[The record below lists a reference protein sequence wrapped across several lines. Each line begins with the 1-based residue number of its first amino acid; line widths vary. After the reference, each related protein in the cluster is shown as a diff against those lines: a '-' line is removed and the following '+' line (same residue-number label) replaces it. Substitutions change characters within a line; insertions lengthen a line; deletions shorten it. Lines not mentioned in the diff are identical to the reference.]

1 MIIFWILLIFMAVYI
16 VRAVRGPSIWDRL
29 LSLSLVSTKI
39 ILIAINYA
47 SFRETAYILDFA
59 LLYAMLGFISII
71 FTALFLLNRIKK
83 SETGD
88 GAGK

>member
-1 MIIFWILLIFMAVYI
+1 MAVYI
-16 VRAVRGPSIWDRL
+16 IRAVRGPSIWDRL

-47 SFRETAYILDFA
+47 SFRDTAYILDFA

-83 SETGD
+83 SETKD
-88 GAGK
+88 GAGR